1 MSKKQLVSI
10 VFHNKAC
17 TRTTKRKV
25 GENDRFTVSRLSR
38 EINNIFLYR
47 SSGYD
52 VRAHG
57 FALGNDQQVIVGEH
71 EELPEAD
78 LNEGTMTADPEIEK
92 LLETGNMEQLAALVL
107 NGEGRRL
114 VGRHSGNTE
123 LQAFIDRVPSYMV
136 IVKEYYSPRFVSI
149 NESRYIYIY
158 ISY

>member
-1 MSKKQLVSI
+1 MKKQCQRNKVVSI
-10 VFHNKAC
+10 AFHTKAC

-25 GENDRFTVSRLSR
+25 GENYRFTVSRLSR
-38 EINNIFLYR
+38 EINIVLYR
-47 SSGYD
+47 SSGCD

-92 LLETGNMEQLAALVL
+92 LLETGNMEQLATLVL

-114 VGRHSGNTE
+114 VGRDSGNAE
-123 LQAFIDRVPSYMV
+123 LQTFIDRVPSYMV
-136 IVKEYYSPRFVSI
+136 I
-149 NESRYIYIY
+149 
-158 ISY
+158 

>member
-1 MSKKQLVSI
+1 MCEEKTQCQRNKVVSI
-10 VFHNKAC
+10 AFHTKAC

-25 GENDRFTVSRLSR
+25 GENYRFTVSRLSR
-38 EINNIFLYR
+38 EINIVLYR
-47 SSGYD
+47 SSGCD

-92 LLETGNMEQLAALVL
+92 LLETGNMEQLATLVL

-114 VGRHSGNTE
+114 VGRHSGNAE
-123 LQAFIDRVPSYMV
+123 LQTFIDRVPSYMV
-136 IVKEYYSPRFVSI
+136 I
-149 NESRYIYIY
+149 
-158 ISY
+158 